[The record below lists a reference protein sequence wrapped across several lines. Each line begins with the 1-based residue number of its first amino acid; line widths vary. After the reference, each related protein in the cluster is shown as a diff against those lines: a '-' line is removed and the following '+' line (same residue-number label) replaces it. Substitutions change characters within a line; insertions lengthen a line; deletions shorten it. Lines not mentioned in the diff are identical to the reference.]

1 MPIHLSPLRYPGGK
15 AKFSGFL
22 SEIIRI
28 NKPINVYVEPYAGGA
43 GAALSLLYNNT
54 VDQAIINDLDIHV
67 YLFWKQLFEN
77 TEELIAKVNDV
88 KPNLKNFYYYKEIY
102 ANGGKEVSEFE
113 RGFSAFFLNRTTRS
127 GILTGGPI
135 GGNKQ
140 ESKWKIDCRFN
151 KDNLIKRIKLISQFR
166 DRISI
171 FNLDAITLMKKV
183 IDDCPD
189 QIESTLFYLD
199 PPYVEKGKDL
209 YKQNYDLYDH
219 DYLNDY
225 LKKLIGIKWVLS
237 YDDVNLIRN
246 LYQDIKL
253 NGLKVN
259 HFANKAKV
267 GKELLIFSDDCKS
280 SMPRII

>member
-22 SEIIRI
+22 SEIVKI
-28 NKPINVYVEPYAGGA
+28 NNPINVYVEPYAGGA
-43 GAALSLLYNNT
+43 GAALSLLYNNN
-54 VDQAIINDLDIHV
+54 VNQVIINDIDTHV
-67 YLFWKQLFEN
+67 YLFWKLLFEN
-77 TEELIAKVNDV
+77 TDELIAKVKEV
-88 KPNLKNFYYYKEIY
+88 KPTLKNFYHYKEVY
-102 ANGGKEVSEFE
+102 MSDGKNVSELE

-151 KDNLIKRIKLISQFR
+151 KENLIKRIKLISQFK
-166 DRISI
+166 DRVLI
-171 FNLDAITLMKKV
+171 FNLDAITLMKKL
-183 IDDCPD
+183 INDQPD
-189 QIESTLFYLD
+189 QVEKTLFYLD

-209 YKQNYDLYDH
+209 YKQNYDLSDH
-219 DYLNDY
+219 ENLNNY
-225 LKKLIGIKWVLS
+225 LKKLIGVKWVLS

-253 NGLKVN
+253 NGLMVN
-259 HFANKAKV
+259 HFASKAKV
-267 GKELLIFSDDCKS
+267 GKELLIFSDDCNS
-280 SMPRII
+280 SMPEKN